1 MKPNLPLTNM
11 TRQLKEVGETRD
23 ETDGVLPSSP
33 VLYTNNGTLTRG
45 HSRRKSNHS
54 SDDSS
59 STGTL
64 KRYEYCDHLAII
76 SILKYKFIF
85 PDNILINLVV
95 LEKI

>member
-1 MKPNLPLTNM
+1 MLNRILLICINLLGTIKRKPSMKPNLPLTNM

-23 ETDGVLPSSP
+23 ETDAALPASP

-64 KRYEYCDHLAII
+64 KR
-76 SILKYKFIF
+76 
-85 PDNILINLVV
+85 
-95 LEKI
+95 